1 MNDIHPTAIIDP
13 AAQLGFGN
21 KIGPYCVIGPS
32 VSIGHGNIFTS
43 HVSIGQAAQHRTHGH
58 LGTVRIGN
66 NNTFREFVTVNTGTV
81 RETEVGNNCYIMA
94 CAHIPHDAIIEDGV
108 TMANC
113 ALLAG
118 HTHVMRGA
126 TLSLGCIVHQYQV
139 IGSYSILGMGAVV
152 TKDCKILPGGKYVG
166 SPARYTG
173 RNIIGLQRAGI
184 HDDFMGKEQTRFYS
198 LVCS

>member
-13 AAQLGFGN
+13 AAQIGFDN
-21 KIGPYCVIGPS
+21 KIGPYCVIGPN
-32 VSIGHGNIFTS
+32 VSIGHGNTFTS
-43 HVSIGQAAQHRTHGH
+43 HVSIGQTAQHRTHGH
-58 LGTVRIGN
+58 LGAVRIGN
-66 NNTFREFVTVNTGTV
+66 NNTFREFVTVNAGTV

-94 CAHIPHDAIIEDGV
+94 CAHIPHDAIIEDDV

-139 IGSYSILGMGAVV
+139 IGSYSILGMAAVV

-166 SPARYTG
+166 SPARFMGKNTVG
-173 RNIIGLQRAGI
+173 MQRAGI
-184 HDDFMGKEQTRFYS
+184 DEESLDAEKKRFYS
-198 LVCS
+198 LICP

>member
-13 AAQLGFGN
+13 AAQIGFDN
-21 KIGPYCVIGPS
+21 KIGPYCVIGPN
-32 VSIGHGNIFTS
+32 VSIGHGNTFTS
-43 HVSIGQAAQHRTHGH
+43 HVSIGQTAQHRTHGH
-58 LGTVRIGN
+58 LGAVRIGN
-66 NNTFREFVTVNTGTV
+66 NNTFREFVTVNAGTV

-139 IGSYSILGMGAVV
+139 IGSYSILGMGTIVAKYSEIV
-152 TKDCKILPGGKYVG
+152 PGRKFAG
-166 SPARYTG
+166 SPAKDIG
-173 RNIIGLQRAGI
+173 ENSVGLQRAEI
-184 HDDFMGKEQTRFYS
+184 DPLALAIEVNRYYS
-198 LVCS
+198 LVGK